1 MTNDNRRLPLPRR
14 SRAQKILDFLTFP
27 LRALTLFEDDR
38 WGLSSLRT
46 ERFDYCAAEVRGRC
60 LDVGCGR
67 HNLFVER
74 FLGGAGR
81 GIDVHPYEGLD
92 ASHLIDPAGRFPF
105 EDASFDTV
113 TFIASLNHVPRPQ
126 RDLELQEAFRCLK
139 PGGNILVTM
148 GVPWAEILVHRVVA
162 AYDRLFGTHHDM
174 DNERGMEAEEDY
186 YLTAAEIIERLQAAG
201 FHQIRRKRFWT
212 QWGLNSLFIGWK
224 P

>member
-1 MTNDNRRLPLPRR
+1 MTNAERLPRPRR
-14 SRAQKILDFLTFP
+14 SRAQKLLDFLTFP

-46 ERFDYCAAEVRGRC
+46 ERFDYCAAEVRGEC

-67 HNLFVER
+67 HNLFIER

-81 GIDVHPYEGLD
+81 GIDVYPYEGLD
-92 ASHLIDPAGRFPF
+92 ASHLIAPGGRFPF

-113 TFIASLNHVPRPQ
+113 TFIANLNHVPRSQ
-126 RDLELQEAFRCLK
+126 RDFELSEAFRCLR

-148 GVPWAEILVHRVVA
+148 GHPLAEILVHRVVA
-162 AYDRLFGTHHDM
+162 VYDRLFGTRHDM
-174 DNERGMEAEEDY
+174 DGERGMDAEEEY
-186 YLTAAEIIERLQAAG
+186 YLTAAEIIERLQRAG
-201 FHQIRRKRFWT
+201 FRRIRRKRFWT